1 MSSRAPKQHHLE
13 LDQEEVAYYFTA
25 LALGLLA
32 GFAVTPAWITPA
44 LSAANIA
51 GLSSATTHACSRPT
65 AIRQ

>member
-51 GLSSATTHACSRPT
+51 GLLIGDHPRLFAAN
-65 AIRQ
+65 